1 MNKLLLPLLILLV
14 SCGYSSQDDG
24 GSEMITAQDKNSAE
38 RSVESAPMMK
48 SELQSSSDN
57 SIESQPNNRKMII
70 KNGSLEF
77 EVKDVA
83 AHKRKV
89 DVILKKFKG
98 YYSNETLNKNDYR
111 YDFTLTARI
120 PSDSFDSFTDELIKA
135 GGTLTRQDVNSNDV
149 TGEYRDLDLRLSN
162 KMAYLERYRAILKQ
176 ANKISDIL
184 EVEEKIRVIEE
195 EVESVKGRMKYLNDQ
210 VGFSTLNINLFQL
223 NETPMKPNDGF
234 FSRLWQSI
242 VGGWSGLTE
251 FILIFVM
258 LWPFVI
264 IAALVFYVIL
274 KWRRRTKKTSK
285 VA

>member
-1 MNKLLLPLLILLV
+1 M
-14 SCGYSSQDDG
+14 SCGSPSQDNSG
-24 GSEMITAQDKNSAE
+24 TEMIALQDKTSD
-38 RSVESAPMMK
+38 ESSMASEPMMK
-48 SELQSSSDN
+48 QELQASSDN

-120 PSDSFDSFTDELIKA
+120 PSDSFDDFTNELIKA

-149 TGEYRDLDLRLSN
+149 TGEFRDLDLRMNN

-184 EVEEKIRVIEE
+184 EVEEKIRIIEE

-210 VGFSTLNINLFQL
+210 VGFSTLNINLFQI
-223 NETPMKPNDGF
+223 NEAPMKPNDDF

-251 FILIFVM
+251 FVLVVVM

-264 IAALVFYVIL
+264 IAVFIFYIIF
-274 KWRRRTKKTSK
+274 KWKRRTKKSNK
-285 VA
+285 VV